1 MATETRG
8 PKVLQLKE
16 NIDPVNGF
24 NYKNDIDRT
33 TLTEFQSY
41 IHNCYTNNTNV
52 NMPEII
58 RIAFER
64 DIARHHSVFNAAM
77 SKNIKKAIGI
87 PCDGIFTF
95 GSKNLYKNLKSFF
108 KNETTAETNFK
119 KLMEAKDGGPSL
131 FFKKI
136 FGKEATEF
144 APGKSVRDII
154 EKPKASEQCNR
165 IYNHLGLSIQPN
177 GPLKNLLWYDND
189 TGKLLNT
196 VPDAVYDGDDSNVK
210 CYICGIPLKEG
221 AYFGQEDAM
230 ECEHLFPFQE
240 AMLFW
245 TMHLNSI
252 THSITST
259 KKDKFINFCKRE
271 YAPVCWRCNGRS
283 CKTNLPIINYNEA
296 NQTFILNEKTMD
308 ILTKNMNNNGPVFT
322 TVERERKEKIK
333 SIFQPMIDY
342 INDEWGRIK
351 SENGNDE
358 KFKQMCNFVLYKY
371 FITFGDSSLMGL
383 YELLS
388 NGHNLK
394 MVQRIKKY
402 IKKQYGKAKKKFDR
416 TLTIFTRMITQF
428 DKDIQKIRD
437 KVSTDKKELENVK
450 ERLAQQSRTSRHD
463 PQGVIQNRIRE
474 EERKYEKLTTKKNKI
489 ESLLKENYDKMV
501 EFEKKWKGETPGAV
515 NILNGTDTGWT
526 GEKKNEFIDNVKQ
539 MEEMLEGL
547 KYSISQ
553 EGGSKDDDGEDVDDI
568 IFANSKINKGENSNI
583 HGIPLFKLNE
593 FFKKIN
599 EHNIFIID
607 KLFRNYLN
615 EIKIISVGKAK
626 PSFTLKFQ
634 KTLAIQNKMMAEIK
648 TIGESILEELLKI
661 FKNNIYAMLRDDEL
675 KEILNARKVLEQCD
689 KSFKNIEGDTTE
701 LPRQKEEIVNE
712 FMQAYGI
719 PIFDHGMV
727 DDVKEKVQEMTLDYD
742 LKWYAKQPENIEEEL
757 NKMNEN
763 KFGNFE
769 MAYMAFISYLKDK
782 NINLKFQDKK
792 TSQDVRNE
800 FTTSLRDLVSYIG
813 DEALQTSIET
823 MLGKKYIKK
832 TFKELYR
839 KLKKNNDIWGEYQP
853 YQNNTFFIDYAGIE
867 KLHDE
872 MWKKALFNEQ
882 YIFNK
887 GDPKTT
893 FKRFFDDTR
902 KQTAVLDR
910 KQTRSPSPELS
921 YGETEQQKPF
931 KTPPRR
937 TAPEAPTPG
946 GPKTGGAR
954 KRKITKK
961 RRIGRKTKIKRIN
974 KNIKKSR
981 KKKRRKTKKIK
992 INL

>member
-16 NIDPVNGF
+16 NIDPGNGF

-41 IHNCYTNNTNV
+41 IHNCYSNNTNV

-108 KNETTAETNFK
+108 KDENT
-119 KLMEAKDGGPSL
+119 AKDNFEELMIAKNGGPSS

-136 FGKEATEF
+136 FGKAATEF

-165 IYNHLGLSIQPN
+165 IYNHLGLSIQPDAT
-177 GPLKNLLWYDND
+177 PHKNLFWFDNDIGKLLETNPDALYDND
-189 TGKLLNT
+189 
-196 VPDAVYDGDDSNVK
+196 SRVK

-221 AYFGQEDAM
+221 TVFGQEDAM

-283 CKTNLPIINYNEA
+283 CKTNLPIINYNKT
-296 NQTFILNEKTMD
+296 NQTFILNESTMD

-322 TVERERKEKIK
+322 TTTVEGERKEKIK

-342 INDEWGRIK
+342 INHEWGRI
-351 SENGNDE
+351 SLSPSH

-371 FITFGDSSLMGL
+371 FITFGDSSLTGL

-402 IKKQYGKAKKKFDR
+402 IKKQYIKAKTKFKKTFDS
-416 TLTIFTRMITQF
+416 FKRMIQEY
-428 DKDIQKIRD
+428 DKDMQKIRN
-437 KVSTDKKELENVK
+437 KVSTDEKVLERVQ
-450 ERLAQQSRTSRHD
+450 ERLANQSRPSRSD
-463 PQGVIQNRIRE
+463 PVGAIQNRIRE
-474 EERKYEKLTTKKNKI
+474 ELKKYQKLYTKKIKI
-489 ESLLKENYDKMV
+489 ETLLTENIGKMV
-501 EFEKKWKGETPGAV
+501 EFENKWKGETPSAV
-515 NILNGTDTGWT
+515 SILDGTDTGWT
-526 GEKKNEFIDNVKQ
+526 GEKKIDFIDNVKQ
-539 MEEMLEGL
+539 MEEMLKGISS
-547 KYSISQ
+547 SISQ

-593 FFKKIN
+593 FFKEIN
-599 EHNIFIID
+599 EHNIIIIEG
-607 KLFRNYLN
+607 LMHNYLN
-615 EIKIISVGKAK
+615 EMRTISGGQKPLSLLNMTKIVKE
-626 PSFTLKFQ
+626 TEEQQ
-634 KTLAIQNKMMAEIK
+634 KKMLDEIK
-648 TIGESILEELLKI
+648 TTGESILEELLKI

-675 KEILNARKVLEQCD
+675 KEILNAPKVIEQCD
-689 KSFKNIEGDTTE
+689 ESFKNIEEDEIELQE
-701 LPRQKEEIVNE
+701 LPMENTIKEVV
-712 FMQAYGI
+712 QAYGSSLKQREYTI
-719 PIFDHGMV
+719 KQGQLAMGKVVIKETPQRPKAESTDFDSPPRTKTDPNALTPSRLPTLPAAAANTDREQIFD
-727 DDVKEKVQEMTLDYD
+727 K
-742 LKWYAKQPENIEEEL
+742 KQ
-757 NKMNEN
+757 
-763 KFGNFE
+763 
-769 MAYMAFISYLKDK
+769 A
-782 NINLKFQDKK
+782 
-792 TSQDVRNE
+792 
-800 FTTSLRDLVSYIG
+800 
-813 DEALQTSIET
+813 
-823 MLGKKYIKK
+823 
-832 TFKELYR
+832 
-839 KLKKNNDIWGEYQP
+839 
-853 YQNNTFFIDYAGIE
+853 
-867 KLHDE
+867 
-872 MWKKALFNEQ
+872 
-882 YIFNK
+882 
-887 GDPKTT
+887 
-893 FKRFFDDTR
+893 
-902 KQTAVLDR
+902 AVLE
-910 KQTRSPSPELS
+910 TNPS
-921 YGETEQQKPF
+921 
-931 KTPPRR
+931 TPPRGLS
-937 TAPEAPTPG
+937 TDLQQALTPG
-946 GPKTGGAR
+946 GPGEGGAR
-954 KRKITKK
+954 KRRTK
-961 RRIGRKTKIKRIN
+961 RKT
-974 KNIKKSR
+974 
-981 KKKRRKTKKIK
+981 KKKRRTRKKKTRRKKRK
-992 INL
+992 RTRRRKRS